1 MGRVYW
7 GEGRGGALRW
17 SMRNAIAAVI
27 FDFDGVL
34 VDTEPLHERA
44 LRETVARVGMGFDHA
59 QYLARYVGFDDRDTF
74 RAVARDH
81 ARVLGEE
88 EIAALV
94 DAKWGTMREII
105 EAGLVKAFPGSL
117 ELVHAAA
124 EEVRAGRLRGVG
136 ICSGA
141 TRREIELIVTR
152 LLGQA
157 PGAKGSPFQ
166 TLVAADDVKVAKPN
180 PEGYLMTAARLGV
193 EPGACVVLEDTPRGI
208 AAARG
213 AGMRVVGVGHTFD
226 VGRLREAVGDA
237 GIVVESAR
245 GLRLGDVVG

>member
-1 MGRVYW
+1 MTQHGSSPIR
-7 GEGRGGALRW
+7 
-17 SMRNAIAAVI
+17 AVI

-59 QYLARYVGFDDRDTF
+59 EYLARYVGFDDRDTF
-74 RAVARDH
+74 RAIARDH
-81 ARVLGEE
+81 GRVMVEE
-88 EIAALV
+88 DVAALV
-94 DAKWGTMREII
+94 DAKWRTMQGII

-124 EEVRAGRLRGVG
+124 AEVRAGRLTGVG

-141 TRREIELIVTR
+141 TRREIEMIVTG

-157 PGAKGSPFQ
+157 PGVKGSPFQ
-166 TLVAADDVKVAKPN
+166 TLVAADDVTVAKPN
-180 PEGYLMTAARLGV
+180 PEGYMMTAAKLRV
-193 EPGACVVLEDTPRGI
+193 EPGACVALEDTPRGI

-213 AGMRVVGVGHTFD
+213 AGMRVVGVAHTFD
-226 VGRLREAVGDA
+226 VATLREAVGDA
-237 GIVVESAR
+237 GIVVESSR